1 MERRHMT
8 HYQPDQRVQVFDSQ
22 LQRYIKGDILTAT
35 TSCVRVSLDDRMVPI
50 NVDPA
55 DHFRIQPLDVPPCS
69 GCTSPLCPDCEPST
83 HGGRR

>member
-1 MERRHMT
+1 MI
-8 HYQPDQRVQVFDSQ
+8 HYQPAQRVQVFDPR
-22 LQRYIKGDILTAT
+22 LQRYIEGGVLTAT

-55 DHFRIQPLDVPPCS
+55 DHFSIQPLDVPPCT
-69 GCTSPLCPDCEPST
+69 GCTSPLCPDCEPGT